1 MVRGSVLEYPFEHYE
16 YSRSNTGT
24 IHVNKLTKT
33 YHILKV
39 LPMLQLNARKDLYK
53 YIILPNSNFRAMFEK
68 ILKEDV
74 LNPNKEETTKKRNGK
89 RNRPVEVIEEVSK
102 VPQRK
107 KVVVTDEMKFHDVDV
122 EHWRVSQTVQW
133 LKQIDLSHL
142 STLFSSMNGLMLM
155 SCTWCSSA
163 VFERE

>member
-1 MVRGSVLEYPFEHYE
+1 
-16 YSRSNTGT
+16 
-24 IHVNKLTKT
+24 
-33 YHILKV
+33 
-39 LPMLQLNARKDLYK
+39 
-53 YIILPNSNFRAMFEK
+53 MFEK

-74 LNPNKEETTKKRNGK
+74 LNPNSDETTKKRNGK

-163 VFERE
+163 VFERIQSSHSLIITIVSLKYTVPRLHHRPTRTGTQVHQRA